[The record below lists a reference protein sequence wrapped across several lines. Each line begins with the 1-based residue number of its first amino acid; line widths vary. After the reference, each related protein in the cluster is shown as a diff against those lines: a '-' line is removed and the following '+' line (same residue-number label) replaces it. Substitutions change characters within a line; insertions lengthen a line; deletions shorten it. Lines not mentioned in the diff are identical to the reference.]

1 MKKQIKISFLSLA
14 LLSAVAFSQEKEK
27 PIAEMQAEELG
38 QNKDAFQEHFFE
50 ALKQKAI
57 ENYEKAIDE
66 LVQALAIDAQ
76 PVIYLELGKNYN
88 ALEKYTEAAAY
99 LEKARK
105 QDPRQKAVLEELYN
119 TYFLS
124 EDYQNALPVVQDLVK
139 LDHSYYE
146 DLANLLMLNEKYDA
160 ALSLLDSLDRE
171 RGNST
176 YRETIRRQIYARTNN
191 VDAQIDDLQ
200 KNISENPQQE
210 QDYLNLIFV
219 YSENGE
225 IDKAFE
231 TAQKLLE
238 VNPNSELVHL
248 ALYKFYITQDDQEKA
263 VNSMK
268 VLLGSNQIDE
278 VTKYQALND
287 FLIYVAENPALEQQ
301 LVDLVNVFSENE
313 NNTKVYK
320 QLGDFF
326 LEKGKKGPALEY
338 YMKALDNEQGDFGL
352 YREVIRLQLELQ
364 NFAEVEQVSAKA
376 LEIFPSQ
383 PWLYLQN
390 AIAQNSLGN
399 FKKAEEALLAGQDFL
414 IDDAEMEAEFYR
426 QFAVAYKGLGASEKA
441 AEYEKRA
448 TELKTQHVN
457 E

>member
-14 LLSAVAFSQEKEK
+14 LLSAVAFSQEKQK
-27 PIAEMQAEELG
+27 PVAEMQAEELG
-38 QNKDAFQEHFFE
+38 QNTDAFQEHFFE

-57 ENYEKAIDE
+57 ENYERAIDE
-66 LVQALAIDAQ
+66 LVQCLSIEAL
-76 PVIYLELGKNYN
+76 PVVYLELGKNHN
-88 ALEKYTEAAAY
+88 ALSNYSEAAAY
-99 LEKARK
+99 LEKGRK
-105 QDPRQKAVLEELYN
+105 LAPNQKTLLEELYN

-124 EDYQNALPVVQDLVK
+124 EDHQNALPVVQDLVK
-139 LDHSYYE
+139 LDNSYYE

-225 IDKAFE
+225 VDKAFE
-231 TAQKLLE
+231 TAQKLLK
-238 VNPNSELVHL
+238 VNPDSELVHL
-248 ALYKFYITQDDQEKA
+248 ALYKFYITGNEPDKA
-263 VNSMK
+263 VNSMRI
-268 VLLGSNQIDE
+268 LLGSDQIDE

-287 FLIYVAENPALEQQ
+287 FLLFVAENPDLEEQ
-301 LVDLVNVFSENE
+301 LVDLVKIFSENE
-313 NNTKVYK
+313 NNTQVYK

-338 YMKALDNEQGDFGL
+338 YNIALNNESGDFGL
-352 YREVIRLQLELQ
+352 YREVIKMQLESE
-364 NFAEVEQVSAKA
+364 NYSEVAKLSGKA

-383 PWLYLQN
+383 PWLYLAN
-390 AIAQNSLGN
+390 AKAEIGLGN
-399 FKKAEEALLAGQDFL
+399 FKEAEEALLTGQDFL
-414 IDDAEMEAEFYR
+414 IDDPDMEAEFYR
-426 QFAVAYKGLGASEKA
+426 QFALAYAGLGATQKA
-441 AEYEKRA
+441 AEFEKRA
-448 TELKTQHVN
+448 KELKTQNVD

>member
-27 PIAEMQAEELG
+27 PVTDMQAEELG
-38 QNKDAFQEHFFE
+38 QNEDAFQEHFFE

-66 LVQALAIDAQ
+66 LVQALAIDAK
-76 PVIYLELGKNYN
+76 PVVYLELGKNYN
-88 ALEKYTEAAAY
+88 ALDKYTEAAAY
-99 LEKARK
+99 LEKAREK
-105 QDPRQKAVLEELYN
+105 APAQKAVLEELYN

-124 EDYQNALPVVQDLVK
+124 QDYQKALPVVQDLVK
-139 LDHSYYE
+139 VDNSYTE

-160 ALSLLDSLDRE
+160 ALSLLDSLDKE

-176 YRETIRRQIYARTNN
+176 YRETIRRQIYARTTN
-191 VDAQIDDLQ
+191 VDAQIGDLQ

-225 IDKAFE
+225 AEKAFE
-231 TAQKLLE
+231 TAEKLLK
-238 VNPNSELVHL
+238 VNPDSQLVHL
-248 ALYKFYITQDDQEKA
+248 ALYKFYITQDQDEKA
-263 VNSMK
+263 LNSMQI
-268 VLLGSNQIDE
+268 LLGSDQIDE

-287 FLIYVAENPALEQQ
+287 FLIYVAENPQLEEQ
-301 LVDLVNVFSENE
+301 LVELVDIFSENE

-326 LEKGKKGPALEY
+326 MEKGKKGPALDY
-338 YMKALDNEQGDFGL
+338 YMTALNNESADFGL
-352 YREVIRLQLELQ
+352 YREVIKLQLESQ
-364 NFAEVEQVSAKA
+364 NFAEVAEVSSEA
-376 LEIFPSQ
+376 LDIFPSQ
-383 PWLYLQN
+383 PWLYLSN
-390 AIAQNSLGN
+390 AKAQNGLGN
-399 FKKAEEALLAGQDFL
+399 YKEAEDALLAGQDFL
-414 IDDAEMEAEFYR
+414 IDDPEMEAEFYR
-426 QFAVAYKGLGASEKA
+426 QFALAYAGLGAANKA
-441 AEYEKRA
+441 ADYEKRA
-448 TELKTQHVN
+448 KELKTEHVN